1 MAALTSGLS
10 STDLGLI
17 RDTLAAGRKPK
28 VVFTEA
34 AGQIA
39 GKIGQVIELTDAK
52 ASDEWIVVRF
62 GRDVLPF
69 SPADLAIPA
78 KSTTTTTAR
87 PSKSVPAKPTEPEPP
102 LRLTEP
108 PNIPAPRE
116 RSPALTNGTARPA
129 AANSTASSAANSTAS
144 SAANGTASTATARHG
159 KAAKGKAPASLT
171 VTLAYT
177 DREWTVTATQGAKT
191 LARPYVIKPT
201 EALQMVA
208 LIDVPGVHEAVENI
222 IAAERAEAEGRAL
235 RLREELAEIESRLAE
250 LTGRE

>member
-1 MAALTSGLS
+1 MAAPTRGLS
-10 STDLGLI
+10 TTDLGLI

-69 SPADLAIPA
+69 SPADLAIPT
-78 KSTTTTTAR
+78 KSPTTTTAR

-102 LRLTEP
+102 LRLAEP
-108 PNIPAPRE
+108 PDIPTRRE
-116 RSPALTNGTARPA
+116 RSPAVTNGTASPA
-129 AANSTASSAANSTAS
+129 MS
-144 SAANGTASTATARHG
+144 NGTASPAATNGTPSTATARPG
-159 KAAKGKAPASLT
+159 KATKGKVPASLT
-171 VTLAYT
+171 VILAYT
-177 DREWTVTATQGAKT
+177 DREWTVTASQGAKA
-191 LARPYVIKPT
+191 LAKPYVIKPT

-250 LTGRE
+250 LTGRA